1 MRERA
6 KEVLLKLKS
15 EKREIAEAF
24 DNYVK
29 HLVEELEIEESLAV
43 TLVTDDLVNEYES
56 RLIMH
61 ELFKKSTL
69 EQNNVK

>member
-6 KEVLLKLKS
+6 KEILEKLKQ
-15 EKREIAEAF
+15 ERKEFAAAF
-24 DNYVK
+24 NNYVE
-29 HLVEELEIEESLAV
+29 HLSAELEIDESLAV
-43 TLVTDDLVNEYES
+43 TLVTDDIVNEYES

-61 ELFKKSTL
+61 DLFRKSTL

>member
-43 TLVTDDLVNEYES
+43 TLVTDELVN
-56 RLIMH
+56 RHQRTLIMRD
-61 ELFKKSTL
+61 LFSKSTL

>member
-6 KEVLLKLKS
+6 KEILLKLKS
-15 EKREIAEAF
+15 EKKEFSDAF

-29 HLVEELEIEESLAV
+29 HLIEELEIDESLAV
-43 TLVTDDLVNEYES
+43 TLVTDELVIRNERKLILHDLFS
-56 RLIMH
+56 
-61 ELFKKSTL
+61 KATL

>member
-6 KEVLLKLKS
+6 KEILEKLKNDKK
-15 EKREIAEAF
+15 EFADAF
-24 DNYVK
+24 ENYVT
-29 HLVEELEIEESLAV
+29 HLSAELEIDQSLAV

-61 ELFKKSTL
+61 DLFRKSTL